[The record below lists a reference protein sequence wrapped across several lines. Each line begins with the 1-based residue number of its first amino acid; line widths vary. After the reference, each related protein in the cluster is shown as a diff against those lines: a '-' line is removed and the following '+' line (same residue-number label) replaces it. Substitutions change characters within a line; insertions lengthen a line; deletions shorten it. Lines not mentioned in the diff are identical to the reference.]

1 MTLQNNLRA
10 MDEASLE
17 SGAYTTRGIADMA
30 RAAASALDAL
40 TAERDTL
47 VVLRDD
53 ALEMYE
59 QERRKR
65 VDAEQYGADYLIAM
79 RERSAQL
86 ATALQQCAN
95 GAARL
100 EAVEQRLAAV
110 LLERSTA
117 ALSRADPRCTDW
129 ERGWAEG
136 LRGTVEAVRAALLA
150 PSAQEAR
157 GACDHQVKWLYAA
170 SGNVYVC
177 SACGD
182 EMPIT
187 AAEARK
193 LPYDPALNASPERGT
208 GRRGGEPRCGLCAG
222 IGRVNQIQ
230 PEQPSVLCPRCKGD
244 GIEPAALHNAT
255 KEVP

>member
-86 ATALQQCAN
+86 ATALQQCAK
-95 GAARL
+95 GAAEVDTKAKAAKAWEDLYNERNRL
-100 EAVEQRLAAV
+100 WRAAGDKLDAIGS
-110 LLERSTA
+110 LLERNGC
-117 ALSRADPRCTDW
+117 DCDCEHHW
-129 ERGWAEG
+129 EE
-136 LRGTVEAVRAALLA
+136 
-150 PSAQEAR
+150 
-157 GACDHQVKWLYAA
+157 H
-170 SGNVYVC
+170 
-177 SACGD
+177 GD
-182 EMPIT
+182 ECDLCLACQIS
-187 AAEARK
+187 AAVGSW
-193 LPYDPALNASPERGT
+193 D
-208 GRRGGEPRCGLCAG
+208 RRTNDRNP
-222 IGRVNQIQ
+222 
-230 PEQPSVLCPRCKGD
+230 
-244 GIEPAALHNAT
+244 
-255 KEVP
+255 